1 MEKIVDIQLKQFER
15 RLERRGLLLSMSQP
29 AKAFLIDQGWDPQ
42 YGARPLKRAIQR
54 HIEDE
59 LAKRILGGEFRQ
71 GDTIAVGRSSAGDLT
86 FSKLAMN

>member
-1 MEKIVDIQLKQFER
+1 MAPQAKQ
-15 RLERRGLLLSMSQP
+15 
-29 AKAFLIDQGWDPQ
+29 FLIDQGWDPQ

-59 LAKRILGGEFRQ
+59 LAKRILGAEFRQ
-71 GDTIAVGRSSAGDLT
+71 GDTIAVGRSSGGELT